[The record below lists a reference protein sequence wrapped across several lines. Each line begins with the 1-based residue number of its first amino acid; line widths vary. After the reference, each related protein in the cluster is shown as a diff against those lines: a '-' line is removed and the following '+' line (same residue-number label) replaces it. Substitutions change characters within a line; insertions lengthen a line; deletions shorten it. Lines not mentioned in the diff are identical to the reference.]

1 MTSPSP
7 TILRTRITPT
17 QHYLWR
23 TAGTLSAVSPVKN
36 PAHEAR
42 IDLAAAHWLAAR
54 FGFDD
59 GIWNHFSL
67 KVLGRPE
74 HFLVKA
80 HGLL

>member
-1 MTSPSP
+1 M
-7 TILRTRITPT
+7 
-17 QHYLWR
+17 
-23 TAGTLSAVSPVKN
+23 AMSAVSSAENPVR
-36 PAHEAR
+36 EAR
-42 IDLAAAHWLAAR
+42 IDLAAAHRLAAR
-54 FGFDD
+54 LGFDD